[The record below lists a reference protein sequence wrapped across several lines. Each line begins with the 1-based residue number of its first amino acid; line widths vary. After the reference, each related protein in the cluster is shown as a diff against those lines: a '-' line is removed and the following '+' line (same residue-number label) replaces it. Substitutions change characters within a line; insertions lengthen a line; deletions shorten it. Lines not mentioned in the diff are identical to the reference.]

1 MVGVVVVGT
10 VVLGCGPSVG
20 HGTGSMSGESG
31 DGSDSTTDCVPMAD
45 AEVCD
50 GVDNDCDEMIDE
62 DIAPIVCGAGN
73 CETTVVCEDG
83 FMPACVPREPLAEA
97 CNLEDDDCDGEVDE
111 GFGFGPLGDAIVV
124 RTNEFDTGP
133 CTSCSWAGG
142 AALAPTDDGVLAL
155 WKLGL
160 YGGSEQPTLYGR
172 SLDGA
177 GMPTT
182 PVELLR
188 DDFIL
193 DMYPMQ
199 ALEPMPAMGLPLS
212 IEHRTPGQEDVAGL
226 LFAAT
231 DGSTA
236 LVQPIPGQSPSNVEH
251 IVWSGERFVTVWEE
265 DDQLRVAVL
274 AADGSVE
281 TMVDVDP
288 LERPGAMTLGVFPG
302 RVGLLV
308 SRVRNEGDLRDQWFV
323 AMDAFGN
330 LQAPAHA
337 IDLEY
342 TSWQRLVGTDEGW
355 LNVRPNTLEGA
366 STRQALDTNGDPI
379 DAATPFADARTL
391 DDSGHSDT
399 FVPRPGLG
407 EMITAWWSGSGSGVM
422 HVEFLDSRG
431 NVLRGWSGPL
441 PPDPGQEIGGLGHPH
456 IQFVGDRVLVIWD
469 GSSEDAQPNPVFV
482 REFGCVP

>member
-1 MVGVVVVGT
+1 MA
-10 VVLGCGPSVG
+10 VLACGPTVG
-20 HGTGSMSGESG
+20 QGTGSMSGESG
-31 DGSDSTTDCVPMAD
+31 DGSDSTTDCVPTGD
-45 AEVCD
+45 VEVCD
-50 GVDNDCDEMIDE
+50 GIDNDCDDMVDE
-62 DIAPIVCGAGN
+62 DIAPNVCGVGR
-73 CETTVVCEDG
+73 CETAVLCEDG
-83 FMPACVPREPLAEA
+83 FMPECVPGAPLAEA

-111 GFGFGPLGDAIVV
+111 GLGFGPLGDAIVV
-124 RTNEFDTGP
+124 RANEFDTGS

-142 AALAPTDDGVLAL
+142 PALAPTDDGLLAL

-177 GMPTT
+177 GVPTA

-188 DDFIL
+188 GDFIL

-199 ALEPMPAMGLPLS
+199 ALEPMPPMGLPLS
-212 IEHRTPGQEDVAGL
+212 IEHRTPGQEDVEGV

-288 LERPGAMTLGVFPG
+288 LERPGAMTLGVYPG

-308 SRVRNEGDLRDQWFV
+308 SRVQNDGDVRDMWFIG
-323 AMDAFGN
+323 MDALGN
-330 LQAPAHA
+330 VQVPAHPV
-337 IDLEY
+337 DFEY
-342 TSWQRLVGTDEGW
+342 TTWQRLVGTDEGW
-355 LNVRPNTLEGA
+355 LSVRPTDYEEP
-366 STRQALDTNGDPI
+366 SIRQPLDTNGDPI
-379 DAATPFADARTL
+379 DAATPFADGRSL
-391 DDSGHSDT
+391 DDSGSTDV

-407 EMITAWWSGSGSGVM
+407 EMITARGDADGVM
-422 HVEFLDSRG
+422 HVEFLDDRG
-431 NVLRGWSGPL
+431 NVLRGWSEPL
-441 PPDPGQEIGGLGHPH
+441 PPDPGHEIGVLAHPH
-456 IQFVGDRVLVIWD
+456 ILFVDDRVHVIWN
-469 GSSEDAQPNPVFV
+469 GLSEDAQPNSVFV
-482 REFGCVP
+482 RAFGCVP